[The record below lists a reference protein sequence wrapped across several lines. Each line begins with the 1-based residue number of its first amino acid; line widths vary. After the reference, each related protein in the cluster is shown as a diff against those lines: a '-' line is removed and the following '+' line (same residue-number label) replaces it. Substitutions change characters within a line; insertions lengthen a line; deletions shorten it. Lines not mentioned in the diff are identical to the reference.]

1 MSIEAVER
9 ILASERESEEH
20 RTAARQQARELVAAA
35 EREGAARVN
44 AVRDRADAEGKELL
58 RQAEERAAARAE
70 AIRREAE
77 EKAEALRTAAEG
89 RLADAAALIVE
100 RVVR

>member
-1 MSIEAVER
+1 MLDYIRIACAVPGVQPGNVEKN
-9 ILASERESEEH
+9 
-20 RTAARQQARELVAAA
+20 VADIC
-35 EREGAARVN
+35 GF
-44 AVRDRADAEGKELL
+44 L